1 MCTSAKKCLLS
12 PPVSS
17 FGCASATQI
26 TIFQTFFYTIM
37 QHLSRSFWSRATN
50 KNIEAR
56 SALLAN
62 FDSVAGC
69 DNRKK
74 SNEKLKIYSMGP

>member
-1 MCTSAKKCLLS
+1 
-12 PPVSS
+12 
-17 FGCASATQI
+17 
-26 TIFQTFFYTIM
+26 M

-62 FDSVAGC
+62 FDSVATI
-69 DNRKK
+69 
-74 SNEKLKIYSMGP
+74 EKNQMKN